1 MSYLQE
7 KSQVFLRKLA
17 EYEAGNCS
25 RAEFATWFTDELWQ
39 SFKNGTKQKETAD
52 AKVSQSV

>member
-7 KSQVFLRKLA
+7 KAQVFLRKLA

-25 RAEFATWFTDELWQ
+25 RDEFAKWFTDELWQ
-39 SFKNGTKQKETAD
+39 SYKNGTKQKETAD
-52 AKVSQSV
+52 AKTSQAV